1 MIVPIVAAISAFIAV
16 TQFHPDVIVNAGT
29 AGGFGK
35 YGAAIGDAWIGTQFF
50 NHDRRIPIP
59 GFDVYGKGGYAAFP
73 TPNLVSV
80 RCYSNVSPCAG
91 TDPSERN
98 VSVEIRLQDR
108 HCDDVQLLGPQ
119 PSR

>member
-1 MIVPIVAAISAFIAV
+1 MGSTNDRSAAISAFIAV

-29 AGGFGK
+29 AGGFRK

-80 RCYSNVSPCAG
+80 RFVNISGHLRALIHLN
-91 TDPSERN
+91 EMF
-98 VSVEIRLQDR
+98 L
-108 HCDDVQLLGPQ
+108 
-119 PSR
+119 